1 MRRKTRVARG
11 VVDVELGVSRAGV
24 PTDEVVQQV
33 VGQRGSGALTA
44 GDVAPTIVTA
54 DVDRGGL
61 GGAGG
66 ASKISSNLMN
76 APFYGILMIH
86 LLWLEPPFEQENEF
100 FKSWKIKCDC
110 TQPIDIIHKVKLRIL
125 SLLPRKCDKPKCRG
139 LILSILGR
147 PTR

>member
-1 MRRKTRVARG
+1 MRQSEAVHAVLSSFALVAPYVHSSREEELYQSHSTNEL
-11 VVDVELGVSRAGV
+11 VV
-24 PTDEVVQQV
+24 PN
-33 VGQRGSGALTA
+33 A

-66 ASKISSNLMN
+66 ASKISSNLIN